1 MCFGGMKDPLKI
13 ENGLVRG
20 VAGRDVNI
28 TAFKGITYAEP
39 PVNNLRWVPPVA
51 PHNWSGVRN
60 ADKFSDACAQVFPNG
75 DFPKTEDCLYLNIGS
90 PAKSSKESLPVM
102 VWIHGRGFRV
112 GASREALYD
121 GEEIARKGV
130 VVVTLNYRLG
140 FLGFFSHPELTKE
153 SVHHASGN
161 YGLLD
166 QLAALQWVQHNIAAF
181 GGNPKKVTI
190 FGQSAGAFP
199 LMGKL
204 RVLCRKDCSAPRSA
218 KVAGSD

>member
-1 MCFGGMKDPLKI
+1 MKDPVKT

-20 VAGRDVNI
+20 VAGRDANI
-28 TAFKGITYAEP
+28 TAFKDIPYAEP
-39 PVNNLRWVPPVA
+39 PVNSLRWAPPVA

-75 DFPKTEDCLYLNIGS
+75 DFPKTEDCLYLNIWS

-102 VWIHGRGFRV
+102 VWIHGGGFRV

-140 FLGFFSHPELTKE
+140 IFGVFRTPGTYERVSSPCFRQLWP
-153 SVHHASGN
+153 A
-161 YGLLD
+161 

-204 RVLCRKDCSAPRSA
+204 RVLCRKDCSALRSP
-218 KVAGSD
+218 KVAGLG